1 MSDSIDS
8 PISYKKK
15 KKENTINANVL
26 GSTVPENDSPV
37 PLLDFRSL
45 AALSIGQLPRAS
57 LIQLSIVDIGAFC
70 IKKYSVSA
78 FPLNRFFSSMDL
90 IFNPC
95 KGNFGHE

>member
-15 KKENTINANVL
+15 KKENTLNANVL

-70 IKKYSVSA
+70 IKKYSVSEFRLKPF
-78 FPLNRFFSSMDL
+78 FPTDDVSNYQHL
-90 IFNPC
+90 
-95 KGNFGHE
+95 